1 MKMKKRL
8 SGFSLIE
15 LLIVL
20 TITISIL
27 VLAAPRLNGTLDS
40 LQVKKLSREIVA
52 SLRATRSQA
61 ISKGQ
66 DGTWLLDLEKQYF
79 QYGRENTKK
88 YYADDI
94 KLILTTA
101 SKEKVSDTVA
111 RIRFFPDGSA
121 TGGEIKLNQGKFN
134 YSIHIDWLTGRVKIY
149 E

>member
-1 MKMKKRL
+1 MKKRL

-20 TITISIL
+20 TITISVL

-40 LQVKKLSREIVA
+40 LKVKKLSREIVA

-66 DGTWLLDLEKQYF
+66 DGTWLLDLDKHYF
-79 QYGRENTKK
+79 QYGRENTKVP
-88 YYADDI
+88 YAEDI
-94 KLILTTA
+94 KLVLTTA
-101 SKEKVSDTVA
+101 SKEQVSDTVA

-121 TGGEIKLNQGKFN
+121 TGGEIKLSQGKFN

>member
-1 MKMKKRL
+1 MKKQL

-66 DGTWLLDLEKQYF
+66 DGTWLLDLDKHYF
-79 QYGRENTKK
+79 QYGRKNTKVS
-88 YYADDI
+88 YADDI
-94 KLILTTA
+94 KLVLTTA
-101 SKEKVSDTVA
+101 SKEQVSDTVA

-121 TGGEIKLNQGKFN
+121 TGGEIKLSHGKFN